1 MELRSFFHTLG
12 RWAWLMLL
20 GVAVGVGA
28 SFFALRAM
36 GQVPVYQARTVVG
49 LGTQLLG
56 TEQNLEQLYMSRE
69 LAPSYVEL
77 ATLQPVTQAVIDE
90 LGLSVT
96 PQELAE
102 DLEVDLI
109 PGTQYLRIAAVA
121 HDPDQAAAVA
131 NAIARQLSAQT
142 PPRLRGFVE
151 VIEPATPPA
160 TPSLRPF
167 VGVFVAGLLGLFF
180 ALGIIFVFERLNET
194 VNTVEE
200 VARHLDLPV
209 FGVVRSGQPWWRR
222 LLRRPAPVLDLAVT
236 RQPVWWTTIEG
247 SRHVWDGAGQPGGKC
262 ILITSPGRAEGKTM
276 AAIGMAMAWARMG
289 LQVALVEGH
298 LQQPALGRVL
308 DVKDGAGVASWLE
321 DEVPQLER
329 VPLGVT
335 HIGELR
341 VLAVDQA
348 VQEPLALLPWPR
360 FQRVLEDIGRQSDL
374 VVIDGPP
381 LLSTAQATVLASK
394 SDGVLLVVCG
404 RKTRLKALKEAIKT
418 LEIVGSTVMGVIF
431 NER

>member
-1 MELRSFFHTLG
+1 MELRSFFHTLM

-56 TEQNLEQLYMSRE
+56 AEQNLEQLYMSRE

-90 LGLSVT
+90 LGLPVT
-96 PQELAE
+96 SQALAE
-102 DLEVDLI
+102 DLQVDLI
-109 PGTQYLRIAAVA
+109 PGTQYLRIAATA
-121 HDPDQAAAVA
+121 RDPDQAAAIA

-167 VGVFVAGLLGLFF
+167 VGVFVAGLLGLFC
-180 ALGIIFVFERLNET
+180 ALGVIFVVEHLNAT

-200 VARHLDLPV
+200 AARHLDLPV
-209 FGVVRSGQPWWRR
+209 FGLVRSGQSWWRR
-222 LLRRPAPVLDLAVT
+222 LLRRPAPALNLAVT
-236 RQPVWWTTIEG
+236 RQPVWWTAIEG
-247 SRHVWDGAGQPGGKC
+247 SRHVWDGAGQPGGKH
-262 ILITSPGRAEGKTM
+262 ILITSPGRAEGKTT

-298 LQQPALGRVL
+298 LEQPALGCAL
-308 DVKDGAGVASWLE
+308 DVKDGAGVAAWLE
-321 DEVPQLER
+321 DEMPPLES
-329 VPLGVT
+329 VPLSAVHT
-335 HIGELR
+335 GELR
-341 VLAVDQA
+341 VLALDQA
-348 VQEPLALLPWPR
+348 IQEPLELLPWPR
-360 FQRVLEDIGRQSDL
+360 FQRALEAIGRRSDL

-381 LLSTAQATVLASK
+381 LLSTAEATVLASK
-394 SDGVLLVVCG
+394 SDGVLLVVRA
-404 RKTRLKALKEAIKT
+404 RKTRLKALKEALKT

-431 NER
+431 TEW